1 MDPAA
6 ALLAFVTAER
16 LAELA
21 WAERNT
27 RRLRA
32 AGAYE
37 VGSRHYPLIVALH
50 AAWLAGLW
58 IFAWGRPVHWPF
70 VALFLVLQGL
80 RAWILA
86 TLGRRWTT
94 RIIVVPGEVLVRR
107 GPYRFLRH
115 PNYAVVV
122 GEIACLPL
130 AFGLVGFASVFSILN
145 AAVLAIRVRA
155 ENGALAEARQ
165 RGV

>member
-58 IFAWGRPVHWPF
+58 MFAWGLPVQWPY
-70 VALFLVLQGL
+70 VAFFLVLQGL

-86 TLGRRWTT
+86 TLGPRWTT

-130 AFGLVGFASVFSILN
+130 AFGLVRFAFVFSILN
-145 AAVLAIRVRA
+145 AAVLAIRMRA
-155 ENGALAEARQ
+155 EDRALAEARQ
-165 RGV
+165 RSA